1 MGRAGLRRGVGAQS
15 GLRESAVGKERVGV
29 FHQPRALSSFRRER
43 ISA

>member
-1 MGRAGLRRGVGAQS
+1 MGQAGLRRVAGAQC

-29 FHQPRALSSFRRER
+29 FNQPRALSSSSRER